1 MFNCDV
7 CGTNKLS
14 MYSQNNEILFDA
26 DNLKLCQLGSHPIPQ
41 PQIEV
46 VPDRVSCVHCLED
59 KEMSQDIPDLKPRL
73 MNSVPCPTCKTLFT
87 RDPDKYS
94 HRKGRTEVRLINED
108 GSPYICCTLHD
119 YMKKGS
125 CRYSRKL
132 REDDEIEYIELNR
145 GLNLKLFID
154 EIGADLDTQSISDL
168 VEIENIEHLVEKIE
182 YKLEEINELLKKLRD
197 LTERKS

>member
-1 MFNCDV
+1 MKF
-7 CGTNKLS
+7 G
-14 MYSQNNEILFDA
+14 
-26 DNLKLCQLGSHPIPQ
+26 
-41 PQIEV
+41 
-46 VPDRVSCVHCLED
+46 RVNPSYCLED
-59 KEMSQDIPDLKPRL
+59 QEMSQDIPDLKPRL
-73 MNSVPCPTCKTLFT
+73 INSMPCPTCKTLFA
-87 RDPDKYS
+87 RDPDRYS

-108 GSPYICCTLHD
+108 GSQYICCSLHD

-125 CRYSRKL
+125 CSYSRKL

-168 VEIENIEHLVEKIE
+168 VEIENIEHLIEKIE
-182 YKLEEINELLKKLRD
+182 YKLEETNELLKKLRN